1 MNNIAQQIK
10 SHLHEELGKAVVGI
24 EPYLEMIT
32 INVISGG
39 NLLLTGSPGTGKT
52 RLSKAIMQILGQ
64 EPTRIDCGNDIEFT
78 NLLHALTAIS
88 GQKDNDLLFLVGLNR
103 LTPNTQAILLPV
115 MEEYQLLNL
124 GEVIKL
130 NHDFCVIA
138 TLDPSCYDDTYPIIN
153 ALMDR
158 FYLCLSLSYPD
169 TEQQRKILKSRDYP
183 TAAGTQAHA
192 PALTPLAT
200 EMIFQAREQ
209 AKAVTVL
216 DTVYDYLIQIMQS
229 LRHHQDIQVYASQR
243 GALAVIDAAKIHA
256 MLMDRDYVNPDD
268 IQAVIAPC
276 LSHRLQM
283 NSDAMINGVQL
294 NDILATVILQTEL
307 PQNAPD
313 QN

>member
-1 MNNIAQQIK
+1 MNNIAQKIK
-10 SHLHEELGKAVVGI
+10 SHLQTELGRAVIGI

-52 RLSKAIMQILGQ
+52 RLSKAIMQLLGQ
-64 EPTRIDCGNDIEFT
+64 EAIRIDCGNDIEFT

-88 GQKDNDLLFLVGLNR
+88 AKNNNEILYLVGLNR

-115 MEEYQLLNL
+115 LEEYQLLNH

-130 NHDFCVIA
+130 SHDFSVIA
-138 TLDPSCYDDTYPIIN
+138 TLDPNCFDDTYPIIA
-153 ALMDR
+153 ALLDR
-158 FYLCLSLSYPD
+158 FYLCLSMGHPGP
-169 TEQQRKILKSRDYP
+169 EQQREILKSRDYP
-183 TAAGTQAHA
+183 TYAQAHV
-192 PALTPLAT
+192 PVLTPLTT
-200 EMIFQAREQ
+200 EMIVQAREQ
-209 AKAVTVL
+209 ARAVTVL

-243 GALAVIDAAKIHA
+243 GALAVISAAKIHA
-256 MLMDRDYVNPDD
+256 TLMDRDYVNPDD

-276 LSHRLQM
+276 LSHRLQL
-283 NSDAMINGVQL
+283 NSDALINGIQL
-294 NDILATVILQTEL
+294 NDILATIIQQTEL
-307 PQNAPD
+307 PQHAPD